1 MIREGPGELPGDP
14 KIIEKSFRECPGAP
28 RGLPLKKRVCG
39 LSFFST
45 SEAPGERFLDPGRDP
60 KTAQNRALERK
71 VALRD
76 AFFIEFCRFS
86 RFSRFLPQFCID
98 FGRKI
103 DEFFIVFFQFAYR
116 FLQHGDPHE
125 TLYFTIRKL
134 LFHFSRF
141 CVFVSKTIQKSLKK

>member
-1 MIREGPGELPGDP
+1 MIREHTGGVPGDP
-14 KIIEKSFRECPGAP
+14 KIIEKAVRNCTGAP
-28 RGLPLKKRVCG
+28 RDLPLKKRIRA
-39 LSFFST
+39 LRFFST
-45 SEAPGERFLDPGRDP
+45 SEAPWERFLDPGRDP
-60 KTAQNRALERK
+60 KMAQNRALERK

-76 AFFIEFCRFS
+76 VFFVDFCRFS

-103 DEFFIVFFQFAYR
+103 NEIFVVFFQFAYR

-141 CVFVSKTIQKSLKK
+141 CVFV